1 MGDGSGLHLLN
12 LACNLPYLY
21 NSTCIECR
29 GCGRGRGNTYRAVR
43 GRKTRV
49 GGWRADLNLTCSISP
64 ATHCICKIVTVVSA
78 VAVGEGREM
87 LTAQLEAVEREW
99 GDGGWI

>member
-1 MGDGSGLHLLN
+1 MGDGSGLHLLD
-12 LACNLPYLY
+12 LACNLLYLY

-49 GGWRADLNLTCSISP
+49 GGWRVDLSLTYSTLP
-64 ATHCICKIVTVVSA
+64 ANRCICKIPTVDSA
-78 VAVGEGREM
+78 VGVGEKGEM
-87 LTAQLEAVEREW
+87 LTAHVEAVERE
-99 GDGGWI
+99 